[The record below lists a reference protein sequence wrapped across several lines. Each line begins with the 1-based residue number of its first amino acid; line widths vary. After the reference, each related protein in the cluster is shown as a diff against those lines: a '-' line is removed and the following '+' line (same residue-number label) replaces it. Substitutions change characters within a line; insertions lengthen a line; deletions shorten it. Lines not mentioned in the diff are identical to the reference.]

1 MIFVREIEMADVK
14 KKGNIAAEVTKLLE
28 GKINEMGYMLWD
40 VEYVKEGSQW
50 YLRVT
55 IDQENGIGI
64 NDCKKMHLAIDPVL
78 DEADPIEDSYNLEV
92 SSPGVERELKSD
104 EHIMS
109 CAGWDV
115 EAKLYAPVNGA
126 KVVCGILLGLDDE
139 GRIGIKTGEGDED
152 IVILEKSAVAKLKTV
167 YNFD

>member
-1 MIFVREIEMADVK
+1 MVKKPSGGVVSRVRELAQPVADRV
-14 KKGNIAAEVTKLLE
+14 GYILL
-28 GKINEMGYMLWD
+28 D

-50 YLRVT
+50 YLRIT
-55 IDQENGIGI
+55 IDSDKEGGIDI
-64 NDCKKMHLAIDPVL
+64 NDCEKMHRAIDPIL
-78 DEADPIEDSYNLEV
+78 DEADPIEDAYNLEV